1 MKDFRYGVHPDT
13 LRKRYNISE
22 NVGTN
27 PNNVQGTAQVLT
39 VHTHTSCA
47 NTHVCTNTHRQ
58 YTHAHDTYTHYTYT
72 IHTHT
77 IHTHYTHTLYI
88 YTLYTNTY

>member
-39 VHTHTSCA
+39 VHTHM
-47 NTHVCTNTHRQ
+47 RK
-58 YTHAHDTYTHYTYT
+58 
-72 IHTHT
+72 HTCLHK
-77 IHTHYTHTLYI
+77 HTLYI
-88 YTLYTNTY
+88 HNTHTHIQAPTIHTIKYKHILTVHTCAHTMRIYIYFPRN

>member
-27 PNNVQGTAQVLT
+27 PNNGQGTAQVMI
-39 VHTHTSCA
+39 VHTHTI
-47 NTHVCTNTHRQ
+47 
-58 YTHAHDTYTHYTYT
+58 HAHYTYT
-72 IHTHT
+72 LYTHT
-77 IHTHYTHTLYI
+77 IHTHYTHTHTI
-88 YTLYTNTY
+88 YKHIQTVHTCTHTMCI